1 MEKTRLQ
8 ILMDEYALWYH
19 TCLLNKDRDVDP
31 TLSEWVEI
39 KVKQTENAGELVLM
53 PEELSLIKK
62 LKPNGDS

>member
-1 MEKTRLQ
+1 MTKTRLQ

-31 TLSEWVEI
+31 TLSEWVEM

-53 PEELSLIKK
+53 PE
-62 LKPNGDS
+62 

>member
-1 MEKTRLQ
+1 MAKTRLQ

-19 TCLLNKDRDVDP
+19 ACLLNNDREVEP
-31 TLSEWVEI
+31 SLGEWVEI
-39 KVKQTENAGELVLM
+39 KIQQTQDAGELVLM

>member
-1 MEKTRLQ
+1 
-8 ILMDEYALWYH
+8 MDEYALWYH

-31 TLSEWVEI
+31 TLSEWVEM